1 MGWWFPF
8 YGAFFHGIY
17 QQPVDAGDR
26 GRLDG
31 VDVELLEE
39 PEGRSVGPLGLPLF
53 CRAAQ
58 PWSRGGRRDMEN
70 VRKCQKSNSL
80 DIQLEKQA
88 EALNKY
94 MFQRFSENS
103 GTTEEKWSNQG
114 MSSRLTY
121 LHIFTIQ

>member
-1 MGWWFPF
+1 M
-8 YGAFFHGIY
+8 
-17 QQPVDAGDR
+17 DAGDR

-103 GTTEEKWSNQG
+103 GTTEVKWSNQG